1 MFSRVPEERTL
12 KTCFLNNLEKDSLT
26 AQEIYQG
33 LSSAIPLNIIKV
45 SFKDRIDSQSRPS
58 GAHGYKIKTEP
69 GYNDVTTHE
78 FLNNFIFKDRQPI
91 FFEKPEE
98 GQVIEI
104 GSEER
109 ELQDLQNFISM
120 LMSSYIYKA
129 NNETKKLYSL
139 KENIAKIKGP
149 PKNMNSG
156 LSSFKEKEKNVE
168 LELWASEFEVQKFHN
183 SKHYFLSNNYPVFLN
198 FNTKENNKD
207 QNNSNS
213 FANGNNN
220 PENNKEKKEENLNEK
235 KNELKIIGLN
245 KQFEREKII
254 LFDLDFGE
262 LLPNGNT
269 FSSFFSLN
277 LLKASWKELNIP
289 GVDDIVPEL
298 FYFKLEKS
306 KSQKLFIII
315 PLIYSYELKI
325 EFSYKFCK
333 EVFFEYENEDFI
345 NTYINLLIPPRIYLQ
360 NPNKSQ
366 YEAPNLR
373 LSWPRVHN
381 FFLIDNRLIDEIH
394 KIYLTNNTVLKLKLH
409 RKHESSLIDFQEKL
423 KIMNLLKQ
431 KKKKTMEYKLYE
443 QDNDSLSENFMK
455 SLKFKDEKTSFNIQY
470 NILCLLTENKIS
482 IHDPEVKTII
492 EILPELDGLVTEAT
506 LEDLIKL
513 LNRGFFSDEDN
524 SFHDIFNSLYKRK
537 KRDKGLNY
545 SDSLFHILK
554 TRKVT
559 LTPSGVLFGIKEP
572 EMSNRVLRKYE
583 EFLDLFMRIKFSD
596 DDLDDT
602 KNMRFVIYKY
612 FKPKLENFL
621 IFGRKYEFMAF
632 SASQLRTS
640 ACWLFAGD
648 PTQITTEEII
658 QGLGKFHDKIPA
670 KKAARIGQSFSAS
683 FPVVLEDMENK
694 LIIKEENDLGNGKTV
709 YSDGIGRISQ
719 DLIDQICVER
729 KLPSISAVQIRF
741 GGAKGVLAVDP
752 EMKENRTIFL
762 RPSMIKFDGKYEHL
776 ELLDYNKYRGGYLN
790 RQIILLLLTL
800 GIKAEVFKELQ
811 SDYLKDLESAKLK
824 DANIFQYFN
833 AEYEGSF
840 VDMPPITVLVRK
852 MKNAKLSLKEDPFIC
867 GIERTLRLRGLLLLK
882 KKSNILVKNAARL
895 LGVLDE
901 YGVLEEDE
909 VFVSFQNVQSDFNEK
924 VESIEIEGEVMVT
937 RNPCLHPGDIRVLKA
952 VRRKKLS
959 HFVNCIVFPRKGQRS
974 LPSMISG
981 GDLDGDLYFV
991 SWDKRIIPERE
1002 RLCPPMSYEA
1012 KKPEEFKEK
1021 SEDINLKDMLDFFM
1035 RYMTFDNLGRI
1046 ANSHLALADQSPKLA
1061 FDDRCLRLAEL
1072 HSDAVD
1078 FVKTGYCVES
1088 IERNLLAKEWP
1099 DFMEKKDYLIIYE
1112 SKTVLGELFRETKAI
1127 IKGKKEN
1134 GEISEEKN
1142 KLDEDYPVDLSLVYG
1157 QWEEYMDFALKL
1169 YEKFYFEMTGLLSLF
1184 GVRNEFEVYSG
1195 NFSKFIKSERK
1206 GKANVEILQK
1216 RVLSS
1221 IAFVKK
1227 RFEKLFV
1234 EKDENNQEA
1243 LKNKA
1248 SAVYIVTYL
1257 NKTHKNVDKYQE
1269 IFAKVF
1275 KNEKWISYQE
1285 NFKDKFVGLPWMI
1298 CSDLLLN
1305 IKREKVQMG
1314 KKEAEKT
1321 NKAGNSKGN
1330 IQKIS
1335 ESKNIDDDEF
1345 DEPEFLN

>member
-1 MFSRVPEERTL
+1 MLSKNSEERTL

-26 AQEIYQG
+26 AQEIYQS
-33 LSSAIPLNIIKV
+33 LSSSIPLNIIKV
-45 SFKDRIDSQSRPS
+45 SFKDRIDNQSRS
-58 GAHGYKIKTEP
+58 NGVYGYKIKTEP

-91 FFEKPEE
+91 IFERPEE

-104 GSEER
+104 GAEER

-120 LMSSYIYKA
+120 LMSSYTYKA

-139 KENIAKIKGP
+139 KETIAKIKGP
-149 PKNMNSG
+149 PKNMSSG

-168 LELWASEFEVQKFHN
+168 LELWASEFEAQKFHN
-183 SKHYFLSNNYPVFLN
+183 SKHFISNNYPIFLN
-198 FNTKENNKD
+198 FNTKESNKEQTNTNN
-207 QNNSNS
+207 
-213 FANGNNN
+213 
-220 PENNKEKKEENLNEK
+220 ENNKEKKDENLNDK
-235 KNELKIIGLN
+235 KKELKIIGLN
-245 KQFEREKII
+245 KQFERENVT

-262 LLPNGNT
+262 LLPNENT
-269 FSSFFSLN
+269 FSSFFSFS
-277 LLKASWKELNIP
+277 LLKAAWKELNIP
-289 GVDDIVPEL
+289 GVDDMIPEL

-333 EVFFEYENEDFI
+333 EVFFERENEDFI
-345 NTYINLLIPPRIYLQ
+345 NLYVNLLIPPRIYLQ

-381 FFLIDNRLIDEIH
+381 FFLIENHLIDEIH
-394 KIYLTNNTVLKLKLH
+394 KIYLTNNTVLRIKLH
-409 RKHESSLIDFQEKL
+409 KKHESSLLDFQEKV
-423 KIMNLLKQ
+423 KVMNLLKP
-431 KKKKTMEYKLYE
+431 KKKKSIEYKLYE
-443 QDNDSLSENFMK
+443 RDHALLSENFLK
-455 SLKFKDEKTSFNIQY
+455 NLKFKDEKTSFNIQY

-482 IHDPEVKTII
+482 IHDPEVI
-492 EILPELDGLVTEAT
+492 EIIKIMPELDGFVTEAT

-524 SFHDIFNSLYKRK
+524 SFQEIFQNLYKRK

-554 TRKVT
+554 TRKLT
-559 LTPSGVLFGIKEP
+559 LTPSGVLFGVKEP

-583 EFLDLFMRIKFSD
+583 KYLDLFMRMKFSD
-596 DDLDDT
+596 DDMDDT

-621 IFGRKYEFMAF
+621 ILNRKYEFMAF

-648 PTQITTEEII
+648 PTEITAEEIV
-658 QGLGKFHDKIPA
+658 QSLGKFHDKIPA

-683 FPVVLEDMENK
+683 FPVVLEEMESK
-694 LIIKEENDLGNGKTV
+694 PIIKEENDLSNGKTV

-719 DLIDQICVER
+719 DLIDQICAER

-752 EMKENRTIFL
+752 EMKEKRTIYL
-762 RPSMIKFDGKYEHL
+762 RPSMIKFDGKYANL

-800 GIKAEVFKELQ
+800 GIKGEVFKELQ
-811 SDYLKDLESAKLK
+811 SEYLQDLDNAKLK

-840 VDMPPITVLVRK
+840 VEMPPVTVLIRK

-909 VFVSFQNVQSDFNEK
+909 VFVSVQNLQAELKENIQSFE
-924 VESIEIEGEVMVT
+924 VEGEVMVT

-952 VRRKKLS
+952 VRRKQLS

-991 SWDKRIIPERE
+991 SWDKRLIPD
-1002 RLCPPMSYEA
+1002 RLCDPMSYEA

-1021 SEDINLKDMLDFFM
+1021 SEDISLKDMLEFFI

-1061 FDDRCLRLAEL
+1061 FDDRCLRLSEL

-1078 FVKTGYCVES
+1078 FVKTGYCVET
-1088 IERNLLAKEWP
+1088 IDRTLLAKEWP

-1112 SKTVLGELFRETKAI
+1112 SETVLGELFRETKAI
-1127 IKGKKEN
+1127 IKGKKES
-1134 GEISEEKN
+1134 GEISEEQN
-1142 KLDEDYPVDLSLVYG
+1142 QLDEDYPVDLSLVYDK
-1157 QWEEYMDFALKL
+1157 WEGYLDFALKL
-1169 YEKFYFEMTGLLSLF
+1169 YEKFYFEMTGLLNLF

-1195 NFSKFIKSERK
+1195 NFSKFIKSERR

-1221 IAFVKK
+1221 IAFIKK
-1227 RFEKLFV
+1227 RLEKLFV

-1243 LKNKA
+1243 LKSKA

-1257 NKTHKNVDKYQE
+1257 NKTHENIAKYKE
-1269 IFAKVF
+1269 IFSKVF
-1275 KNEKWISYQE
+1275 NNEKWISYQE
-1285 NFKDKFVGLPWMI
+1285 NFKIKLVGLPWMI
-1298 CSDLLLN
+1298 SSEWLLK
-1305 IKREKVQMG
+1305 IKREKIEME
-1314 KKEAEKT
+1314 KKDVEKT
-1321 NKAGNSKGN
+1321 NKVAVSKGN

-1335 ESKNIDDDEF
+1335 ELKNSHEVEDFE
-1345 DEPEFLN
+1345 EPEFLN